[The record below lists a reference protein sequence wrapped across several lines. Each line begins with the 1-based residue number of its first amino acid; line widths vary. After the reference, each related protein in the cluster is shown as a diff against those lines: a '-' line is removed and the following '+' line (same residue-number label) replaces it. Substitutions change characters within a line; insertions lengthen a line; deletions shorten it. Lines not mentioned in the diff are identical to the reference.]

1 MPHFIKCFKNCDTFD
16 VFRYILYTKK
26 NETSRSLPP
35 TSNMSHG
42 HILRSHYV
50 VLICLNLISVP
61 DINLNLVQFDW
72 NSVDSVSM
80 PNKCI
85 VTLQK
90 MYTVACGCQ
99 KKAREDVHAA
109 NFFSI
114 KQLKG

>member
-61 DINLNLVQFDW
+61 DINLNLVEFDW

-99 KKAREDVHAA
+99 KNAREDVQAA